1 MSLFIKLG
9 SVAGLFVAGL
19 LLACSGGGGGG
30 GRGELI
36 NLGRACPEF
45 DPVVETAEAVVLTND
60 ERARAGVGSLTGNP
74 TLNAVA
80 ENYAMSMA
88 TQDFTGHVNPYTGED
103 AGDRVTVAGYAWI
116 AVAENLAYGPCS
128 ADSAVNGWMTSP
140 GHRENMLGAVYT
152 EIGIGVYHG
161 GPEETYWVQVLATP
175 PG

>member
-60 ERARAGVGSLTGNP
+60 ERARAGVGSLTANP

-80 ENYAMSMA
+80 ENYAMTMA

-103 AGDRVTVAGYAWI
+103 AGDRLTAAGYTWSAR
-116 AVAENLAYGPCS
+116 AENLAYGACS
-128 ADSAVNGWMTSP
+128 AAQVVADWINSP
-140 GHRENMLGAVYT
+140 EHHENMLGAGYT
-152 EIGIGVYHG
+152 EIGIGAYHG